1 MFGEDMQ
8 SDQLR
13 VPAIGTVD
21 FCFSMML
28 FAVRSLTFHP
38 VWFGQVFHLHILK
51 ASITSTF

>member
-8 SDQLR
+8 SDQLH